1 MNPIRVLNILP
12 EKNYKEAE
20 IFVMN
25 IYRNINRENVQFDF
39 LFQSDEKSIFSD
51 EIKSLRG
58 NIFEIDNLKEVGA
71 HKYRKI
77 AREFFETHKEYE
89 IVHCYLD
96 GFSGVI
102 LSEAKKAG
110 VRVRIAHMYDKDIK
124 FNKRGYLRFSVNRNS
139 NYKFAYSKEEGNLFF
154 GEFEKFT
161 LLRNVIDLD
170 KFSYNEDKRK
180 NLKNTLNIDN
190 KLVVGYINKSNKE
203 ENNKKIISIFKKVK
217 NKHKDSKL
225 IIVLNND
232 YRGEVEKYINT
243 CDLSNDVILIDEKKY
258 LEEDIMQSFDVM
270 MFISDLEIDNFLI
283 KAQENDLPS
292 IVLKNIK
299 EDLDLKL
306 DLVYSFRPKED
317 EELLAENILDKA
329 SLRNSIK
336 QNYIKYK
343 MNKLGYDSKKEAKIL
358 ENFYLSIYKENEEDI
373 AFKY

>member
-39 LFQSDEKSIFSD
+39 LFQSHEKSIFID
-51 EIKSLRG
+51 EIKSLGG
-58 NIFEIDNLKEVGA
+58 NVFKIDNLKEVGA

-77 AREFFETHKEYE
+77 AREFFENHTEYK

-110 VRVRIAHMYDKDIK
+110 VKVRIAHMYDKDIK
-124 FNKRGYLRFSVNRNS
+124 FNKIGYLRFSVNRNS

-161 LLRNVIDLD
+161 LLRNAIDLD
-170 KFSYNEDKRK
+170 KFSYDKDKMK
-180 NLKNTLNIDN
+180 NLRNILDIDN
-190 KLVVGYINKSNKE
+190 ELVVGYINKSNGE

-217 NKHKDSKL
+217 NKDKNSKL
-225 IIVLNND
+225 IVVLNND
-232 YRGEVEKYINT
+232 YKEEVQKYINT
-243 CDLSNDVILIDEKKY
+243 CDLNNDVILIDEKKY
-258 LEEDIMQSFDVM
+258 LEEDVMQSFDIM

-292 IVLKNIK
+292 IVLKNIN
-299 EDLDLKL
+299 EGLDLNL
-306 DLVYSFRPKED
+306 DLVYSFRSNED
-317 EELLAENILDKA
+317 EELLAENIIDKA
-329 SLRNSIK
+329 FLRNSIK

-343 MNKLGYDSKKEAKIL
+343 MNKLGYNSKKEAKIL
-358 ENFYLSIYKENEEDI
+358 ENFYLKVHKDKENI
-373 AFKY
+373 